1 MIVAI
6 LGAESTG
13 KTDLSLALAAA
24 LQASGHRCAV
34 VAEVLREWCV
44 RENRTPRIDEQ
55 AAIAQEQRRRIEA
68 AAGTHELVIAD
79 TTPLLTAVYSEWV
92 FGDRSLY
99 ADALA
104 WQRECVALTLV
115 KGLDVPW
122 LPDGIFRD
130 GPHVR
135 APVDALLRA
144 ALASAGVPFGLVYGS
159 GDRRAQAALAAVRH
173 RLAAGRGG

>member
-13 KTDLSLALAAA
+13 KTDLSQALAAA
-24 LQASGHRCAV
+24 LQDEGRHCTV
-34 VAEVLREWCV
+34 VAEYLREWCV
-44 RENRTPRIDEQ
+44 REERTPRVDEQ
-55 AAIAQEQRRRIEA
+55 AAIAREQRRRIEA
-68 AAGTHELVIAD
+68 AAATHELVIAD

-104 WQRECVALTLV
+104 WQREHVGLTLL
-115 KGLDVPW
+115 KGLDMPW

-135 APVDALLRA
+135 DPVDALLRG
-144 ALASAGVPFGLVYGS
+144 ALAGAGVPFGLVYGA
-159 GDRRAQAALAAVRH
+159 GALRTQAALAAVRH
-173 RLAAGRGG
+173 SLGARRGR